1 MGKRECVA
9 MLLSGGEGRR
19 LGVLTHH
26 KAKPAVHFGGAAR
39 MIDYALSNCR
49 NSGIQHIGV
58 VTQYRPEALHQHI
71 GEGTPWLQDTVQGE
85 VAILCSTQE
94 HVGKDG
100 FTGTADA
107 VYQNWHF
114 IERHQPEYVI
124 VLSGDH
130 IYQMDYSKLI
140 KQHRD
145 TKAMATIAV
154 TAVPWAEASRFGIMN
169 TDEYGRITEFSEKPD
184 KPVSNLASM
193 GIYVFDTAFLRQ
205 YLKQDARISL
215 SSHDFGKDVIPA
227 MLKSGARMIA
237 FAYDGYWKDVGT
249 LDSLWEAH
257 MDLLGD
263 NPKFAIHSQ
272 AWPLHTVV
280 REEPRLFKETTGMIR
295 HSLVYDSCSIQGM
308 VERSVVSAGAK
319 IGQGS
324 RIYDSVI
331 MPGAVIGQGV
341 TLHKAIIGENAII
354 HDGVSLG
361 IPNSNGVSVIGDKE
375 IIHVKGEKLPK
386 VYIPANKLLVEMI
399 G

>member
-1 MGKRECVA
+1 M
-9 MLLSGGEGRR
+9 
-19 LGVLTHH
+19 
-26 KAKPAVHFGGAAR
+26 
-39 MIDYALSNCR
+39 
-49 NSGIQHIGV
+49 
-58 VTQYRPEALHQHI
+58 
-71 GEGTPWLQDTVQGE
+71 
-85 VAILCSTQE
+85 
-94 HVGKDG
+94 
-100 FTGTADA
+100 
-107 VYQNWHF
+107 
-114 IERHQPEYVI
+114 
-124 VLSGDH
+124 
-130 IYQMDYSKLI
+130 
-140 KQHRD
+140 
-145 TKAMATIAV
+145 
-154 TAVPWAEASRFGIMN
+154 
-169 TDEYGRITEFSEKPD
+169 
-184 KPVSNLASM
+184 
-193 GIYVFDTAFLRQ
+193 
-205 YLKQDARISL
+205 KQDARISL

-227 MLKSGARMIA
+227 MLKSGARMNA

-280 REEPRLFKETTGMIR
+280 RGEPRLFKETTGMIR